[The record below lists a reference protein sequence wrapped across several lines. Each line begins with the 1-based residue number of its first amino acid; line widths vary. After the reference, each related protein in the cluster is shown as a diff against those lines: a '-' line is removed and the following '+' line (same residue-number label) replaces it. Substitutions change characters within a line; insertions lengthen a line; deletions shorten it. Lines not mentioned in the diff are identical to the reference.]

1 MVICV
6 IDSTH
11 YEVIIPGMLIL
22 GSAITCVTISFIKS
36 CQTRGLLPKGYKE
49 NKSFRQ
55 KLDQFS

>member
-22 GSAITCVTISFIKS
+22 GSAITCVVLSFFKS
-36 CQTRGLLPKGYKE
+36 QQSRGLLPKGYKE
-49 NKSFRQ
+49 NNVLCKN
-55 KLDQFS
+55 